1 MPYLEARKKKLINKT
16 ILNLR
21 ETVYTPVA
29 DLMVEV
35 WISKE
40 PLTFENR
47 FNGDYRILKFGES
60 WGQRFDCAWFKFSLE
75 ITPDIIAEFG
85 EMPYALMID
94 VSGEGC
100 IVDSNGNPLQG
111 ITCKFNEDFTR
122 DCIGATRKR
131 IYPLNR
137 KLNENEKIE
146 IWMDAGCNNYLGGYY
161 NEGKLEKAS
170 LVSIDNLKRK
180 LFYDMQVLN
189 DLAGCLPESEPRHK
203 RITDIVYRAC
213 CGLRNMSHTEIRNAI
228 ELLRPELEK
237 KNGDADLEISAIGH
251 AHIDLAWIWPIRET
265 KRKGA
270 RTFSTALKLMEEYP
284 WYVFGESQPQLY
296 QWMKEDYPQLYER
309 IKERV
314 LEGRIEAQGA
324 MWVEPDTNVTSGE
337 SLVRQLL
344 YGMKFFE
351 DEFGITP
358 ETLWLPDTFG
368 YSGALPQ
375 LLKKSGIKYFMTQKM
390 CWSEWNKFPHH
401 TFWWEGIDG
410 SRVLA
415 HMLPE
420 NTYNGAMSP
429 KSIHYSMNNYIDS
442 DVSENFL
449 MLYGI
454 GDGGGGPGRE
464 HLERAQRMF
473 NLAGLCPVHHEKS
486 DAFFSR
492 LEKNS
497 EKYAIWRGEMY
508 LEKHQGTYTTQGL
521 NKYYNRKCEI
531 ALREAEFAASL
542 NGGFTVEEKES
553 VDRLW
558 KEVLLYQFH
567 DILPGSA
574 IKRVYDECHKRY
586 PVILREIEALTDK
599 HYNAVAASAAG
610 EVYFNSL
617 SWSRTIWIESE
628 NGDKKR
634 LTLPALGYAC
644 SCAAENVAA
653 EVYADEL
660 SIENEKLRVEFDSE
674 GAVIGVFDK
683 TNKVEIIN
691 GKAALLKVYGET
703 VADCWDIDATYIDSD
718 YELFELIEQH
728 SGIDGKS
735 AFMKQKY
742 RYDSCLIEMT
752 VMLESLSEYVD
763 FSIEVDW
770 NPDSKMLRMD
780 FPLTVSSPYSVSEI
794 QFGKIRRSTGENT
807 SWEAAQYETVAQ
819 KWVDLSRKDYGVAL
833 LNDCKYGYRVTSD
846 CISINL
852 LRSQDCP
859 GEKSDRGHH
868 SIRCALYP
876 HIGDEAVGNVQ
887 KAAYE
892 YNVPVK
898 ISKGNGSNTD
908 PINYFTVSEN
918 VIADTVKPAEAG
930 DGIVTRIFEPNG
942 AKVNAE
948 ISVPYGCKQVFVT
961 DLRENQ
967 LDELQIKNG
976 MVSFDFKPFEVATF
990 KFGF

>member
-1 MPYLEARKKKLINKT
+1 MPHLEARKRNLINT
-16 ILNLR
+16 TLLNLR
-21 ETVYTPVA
+21 DTVYTPVT
-29 DLMVEV
+29 DLTVEA
-35 WISKE
+35 WTSKE
-40 PLTFENR
+40 PLTFEKR
-47 FNGDYRILKFGES
+47 FEGKYKKLKFGES
-60 WGQRFDCAWFKFSLE
+60 WGERFDCAWFKFSLE
-75 ITPDIIAEFG
+75 ITPDIILTLG
-85 EMPYALMID
+85 EKPCALMID

-100 IVDSNGNPLQG
+100 IVDSEGNPVQG
-111 ITCKFNEDFTR
+111 ITCRFNEDFTKNF
-122 DCIGATRKR
+122 IGATRKR
-131 IYPLNR
+131 IYPLHQHLR
-137 KLNENEKIE
+137 ENEKIE
-146 IWMDAGCNNYLGGYY
+146 IWMDTGCNNYLGGYY
-161 NEGKLEKAS
+161 NEGKLEKAA
-170 LVSIDNLKRK
+170 LVSVDELKRK

-189 DLAGCLPESEPRHK
+189 DLAGCLPDSEPRCK

-213 CGLRNMSHTEIRNAI
+213 CGLRSMSDAEMETAI
-228 ELLRPELEK
+228 ELMRPELEK
-237 KNGDADLEISAIGH
+237 KNGDADIEISAIGH

-265 KRKGA
+265 KRKAA
-270 RTFSTALKLMEEYP
+270 RTFSTALKLMDEYP

-296 QWMKEDYPQLYER
+296 QWVKEDYPQLYKR
-309 IKERV
+309 IKEKV
-314 LEGRIEAQGA
+314 SEGRLEAQGA

-344 YGMKFFE
+344 YGMNFFE
-351 DEFGITP
+351 EEFGITP

-429 KSIHYSMNNYIDS
+429 KSIHDSMNNYIDS

-473 NLAGLCPVHHEKS
+473 NLGGLCPVHHEKS
-486 DAFFSR
+486 DLFFRR

-497 EKYAIWRGEMY
+497 EKYAVWRGEMY

-521 NKYYNRKCEI
+521 NKYYNRKCEL

-542 NGGFTVEEKES
+542 NGGFTAEEKEL
-553 VDRLW
+553 VDKLW

-586 PVILREIEALTDK
+586 PVILNEIKALSDK
-599 HYNAVAASAAG
+599 HYGEVAASAAG
-610 EVYFNSL
+610 NVYFNSL
-617 SWSRTIWIESE
+617 SWDRSIWINSE
-628 NGDKKR
+628 NGGKKR
-634 LTLPALGYAC
+634 LTIPALGYAC
-644 SCAAENVAA
+644 DCYAEKVSA
-653 EVYADEL
+653 EVSANEL
-660 SIENEKLRVEFDSE
+660 CIENEKIKLEFDTD

-683 TNKVEIIN
+683 KNGIEVIN

-718 YELFELIEQH
+718 YELFKLTEQH
-728 SGIDGKS
+728 SGIDGTS
-735 AFMKQKY
+735 AYMKQLY
-742 RYDSCLIEMT
+742 RYDNSTIEMT
-752 VMLESLSEYVD
+752 VKLESLSEYVE
-763 FSIEVDW
+763 FSIEADW
-770 NPDSKMLRMD
+770 HPNGKMLRID
-780 FPLTVSSPYSVSEI
+780 FPLTVSSDFATSEI

-819 KWVDLSRKDYGVAL
+819 KWVDLSRADYGVAL
-833 LNDCKYGYRVTSD
+833 LNDSKYGYRVTSN
-846 CISINL
+846 CISVNL

-859 GEKSDRGHH
+859 GEMSDRGHH
-868 SIRCALYP
+868 NIRLALYP
-876 HIGDEAVGNVQ
+876 HNGNEIVGEVQ
-887 KAAYE
+887 RKAYE
-892 YNVPVK
+892 FNIAPGVC
-898 ISKGNGSNTD
+898 KGNGGVTD
-908 PINYFTVSEN
+908 SFSYLKISDN
-918 VIADTVKPAEAG
+918 VIIDTVKPSESA
-930 DGIVTRIFEPNG
+930 DGIVVRIFEPSG
-942 AKVNAE
+942 AKANAE
-948 ISVPYGCKQVFVT
+948 ISLPLNCKKVLLT
-961 DLRENQ
+961 DLREKS
-967 LDELQIKNG
+967 LKELSAENG
-976 MVSFDFKPFEVATF
+976 IVMITLTPFEVTTL
-990 KFGF
+990 KFQF